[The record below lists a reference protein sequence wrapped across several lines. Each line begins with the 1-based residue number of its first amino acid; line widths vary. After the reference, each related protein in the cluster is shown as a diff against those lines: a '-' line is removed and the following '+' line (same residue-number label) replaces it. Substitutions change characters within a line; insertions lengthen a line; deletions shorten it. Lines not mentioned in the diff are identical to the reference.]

1 MSSSTNSLVSES
13 GANLA
18 TQNLSERLLLRE
30 ARRGRPEAFE
40 ALCQSLTPRLMK
52 IALRITRNKEDAEDA
67 VQDSLMRA
75 LMHIN
80 TFQGNS
86 SFSTWLTRIVMNSAL
101 MIRRKNR
108 SGRHISSDDIARPGE
123 PALHL
128 QIPDDS
134 PNPEQRYVER
144 ERTTILHAAIRK
156 LRPRIR
162 AVVEVAQFRE
172 LPLKETAKVL
182 DISVAAAKGR
192 FFHARAALRKSAA
205 LRAVVQART
214 EPAA

>member
-1 MSSSTNSLVSES
+1 MSSSTHSLVSES
-13 GANLA
+13 GTTLA
-18 TQNLSERLLLRE
+18 TQNLSEAQLLRE

-40 ALCQSLTPRLMK
+40 TLCQSLTPRLMK

-80 TFQGNS
+80 TFQGKS
-86 SFSTWLTRIVMNSAL
+86 SFSTWVTRIVMNSAL

-134 PNPEQRYVER
+134 PNPEQCYVER

>member
-1 MSSSTNSLVSES
+1 MSSSTHSLVSEN
-13 GANLA
+13 GTNLA
-18 TQNLSERLLLRE
+18 TRNVSEAQLLRE

-40 ALCQSLTPRLMK
+40 TLCQSLTPRLMK

-80 TFQGNS
+80 TFQGKS
-86 SFSTWLTRIVMNSAL
+86 SFSTWVTRIVMNSAL

-134 PNPEQRYVER
+134 PNPEQCYVER